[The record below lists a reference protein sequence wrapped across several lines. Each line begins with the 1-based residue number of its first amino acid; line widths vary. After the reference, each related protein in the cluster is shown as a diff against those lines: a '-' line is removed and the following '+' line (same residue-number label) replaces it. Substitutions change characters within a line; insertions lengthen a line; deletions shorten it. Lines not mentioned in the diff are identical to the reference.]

1 LTDTPFLPA
10 NHLHEAAGKIR
21 KRGEFP
27 TAAKLDEIIDWAAEC
42 EKHFDDGR
50 KVPAFI
56 LHTIL
61 GQISDVLDQPS
72 RTTDVSALSRL
83 LETIQAASA
92 ELISPSTPEAML
104 EKSAAL
110 ISSAREWI
118 N

>member
-1 LTDTPFLPA
+1 MTDTPFLPA

-21 KRGEFP
+21 KHGEFP
-27 TAAKLDEIIDWAAEC
+27 TAAKLDELVDWAAKC

-61 GQISDVLDQPS
+61 AQISDVLERPS
-72 RTTDVSALSRL
+72 RTTDLASLNRL

-92 ELISPSTPEAML
+92 ESISPSTPEAML
-104 EKSAAL
+104 EKIVRAYQ
-110 ISSAREWI
+110 
-118 N
+118 